1 MRFMLLI
8 KATPEFEA
16 GVFPDER
23 ALAEMAKWTAE
34 LEQAGALLE
43 CARLR
48 PSAAGV
54 RVRGAGL
61 GRPAIWEH

>member
-23 ALAEMAKWTAE
+23 ALAKWTAE
-34 LEQAGALLE
+34 VEQATG
-43 CARLR
+43 C
-48 PSAAGV
+48 
-54 RVRGAGL
+54 
-61 GRPAIWEH
+61 IFQ